1 MEFKSCAT
9 FSSAIGVS
17 EIGTIGPQDGI
28 TPLAVC
34 THRTTSTSNF
44 VTASC
49 PSDTVLVVTERGGK
63 EWAPTAQE
71 GRPLTGFGL
80 PQPLAY
86 FDVTSTWPDTID
98 VLLPSDVGC
107 VLGDG
112 SACCC
117 CSDVPEDCVREDG
130 SCRNTRGVIEEVC
143 NGAQTDRCFFN
154 SPVRSS
160 SPPGNRGSSPGSGG
174 DLVCEAKTPKSA
186 PWSADWLLAWIVTS
200 GMSLMALVGAFKK
213 TAFDRLLEA
222 IGIRLDHKL
231 DQITDSMAIDVPAE
245 AAMAQATAIPEAR
258 AEVEMQRVSK

>member
-1 MEFKSCAT
+1 
-9 FSSAIGVS
+9 
-17 EIGTIGPQDGI
+17 
-28 TPLAVC
+28 
-34 THRTTSTSNF
+34 
-44 VTASC
+44 
-49 PSDTVLVVTERGGK
+49 LVVTERGGK

-86 FDVTSTWPDTID
+86 FDVTSTWPDTFD

-130 SCRNTRGVIEEVC
+130 SCRNTREVIEEVYS
-143 NGAQTDRCFFN
+143 GAQTDRCFFN
-154 SPVRSS
+154 SP
-160 SPPGNRGSSPGSGG
+160 
-174 DLVCEAKTPKSA
+174 SA